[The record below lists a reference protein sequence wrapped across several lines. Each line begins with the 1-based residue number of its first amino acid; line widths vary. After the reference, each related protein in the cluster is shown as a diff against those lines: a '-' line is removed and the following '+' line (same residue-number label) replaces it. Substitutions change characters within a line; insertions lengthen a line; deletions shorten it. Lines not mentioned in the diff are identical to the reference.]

1 MELGIFAAAAALPGL
16 SYNRG
21 NALPLSLMSTGK
33 PKLLIT
39 INTLQSGGA
48 ERVVSLLLEHLRNDF
63 ELHLALYTNI
73 VDYKIPAEIKVF
85 DLQQPLQQNRI
96 IRLLKMPAQ
105 AYKLYRYCKR
115 NHINVSVAFL
125 YRPCYLNAL
134 MKSIWRYKGKVIMCE
149 RTHQTT
155 MQQSQSKIYRMFSK
169 FMVRFSYKR
178 ADLVLANSYAM
189 QTDLVENF
197 RIKTPVRVIYNPI
210 DLHYIKTHIG
220 EEPVTPLDPNYF
232 YFVNVGGF
240 RREKNHLLLLQA
252 FFILKHLPCKLL
264 IVGGG
269 ILEEELKQKV
279 QDLGMQDSVIFCG
292 FDTNPFKYVSRSD
305 CFVLSSD
312 VEGFPNV
319 LIESL
324 ACGIPVISTDCSSGP
339 RELLAPATDLHH
351 RAINNYE
358 IGEYGILTP
367 VNDIA
372 ALAAAMRKMYE
383 DSDLRALLAAKAKGR
398 AAQFD
403 VDEIKQY
410 FHVAFTAI

>member
-1 MELGIFAAAAALPGL
+1 MNGI
-16 SYNRG
+16 
-21 NALPLSLMSTGK
+21 K
-33 PKLLIT
+33 PKLLIF

-63 ELHLALYTNI
+63 EIHLALYSNI
-73 VDYKIPAEIKVF
+73 IDYKIPAEIKLL
-85 DLQQPLQQNRI
+85 DLHQPLRQS
-96 IRLLKMPAQ
+96 RLVRLFKIPFLSHKV
-105 AYKLYRYCKR
+105 YKYCAG
-115 NHINVSVAFL
+115 NQINISVAFL
-125 YRPCYLNAL
+125 YRPCYINAL
-134 MKSIWRYKGKVIMCE
+134 MKSWWGYKGKVIMCE

-155 MQQSQSKIYRMFSK
+155 MQQSQSRLYRMFSK

-210 DLHYIKTHIG
+210 DLNFIKTHKDEPADFVF
-220 EEPVTPLDPNYF
+220 EEGIF
-232 YFVNVGGF
+232 HFVNVGGF
-240 RREKNHLLLLQA
+240 RKEKNHILLLQA
-252 FFILKHLPCKLL
+252 FFILKNLPCKLV

-269 ILEEELKQKV
+269 DLEEELKQKV
-279 QDLGMQDSVIFCG
+279 YDLGLGNKVVFCG
-292 FDTNPFKYVSRSD
+292 FESNPFKYVQRSD

-319 LIESL
+319 LIEAL
-324 ACGIPVISTDCSSGP
+324 ACGKAVISTDCHSGP

-372 ALAAAMRKMYE
+372 TFAAAMRRMYE
-383 DSDLRALLAAKAKGR
+383 DATLRTQFEQRAAGR

-403 VDEIKQY
+403 VNEVKEY
-410 FHVAFTAI
+410 FHVAFSGL